1 VCGQMSRGAGR
12 RAGTDCVRTG
22 TAVRSYEKC
31 RRAGAAS
38 AGAGRRCR
46 CPSTPIGSR
55 RLWDRMGAW
64 RLSRSRSCTS
74 ISRISA
80 ARAAVSYSIRRRVF
94 SRSGSRGVTA
104 AAGPRSSARPWS
116 RRSFLAAFAVGGD
129 RGAGRCFLAWYQVSQ
144 GRKTARTGRR
154 VRGVRHPHAYGQP
167 GRDEPTVPGGVSRA
181 PIRQRRAV
189 TGRRRAAL
197 PQGRQRPGRTVLGAG
212 HRACSAV
219 SRHPPQGSR

>member
-1 VCGQMSRGAGR
+1 VPELVEFQAGVVVQQDVAAVIAEADPAGVRADVAGR
-12 RAGTDCVRTG
+12 WPAGRDGLRRTG

-38 AGAGRRCR
+38 AGAGGRCR

-94 SRSGSRGVTA
+94 SRSGM
-104 AAGPRSSARPWS
+104 S
-116 RRSFLAAFAVGGD
+116 RRDSSRWTAVLGT
-129 RGAGRCFLAWYQVSQ
+129 ALVS
-144 GRKTARTGRR
+144 
-154 VRGVRHPHAYGQP
+154 P
-167 GRDEPTVPGGVSRA
+167 EFPGGVRSRRGPRGGPVFLGLVPGEPGA
-181 PIRQRRAV
+181 EDCTDRQARPRRS
-189 TGRRRAAL
+189 T
-197 PQGRQRPGRTVLGAG
+197 P
-212 HRACSAV
+212 ACIWTAWS
-219 SRHPPQGSR
+219 